1 MDNEGI
7 KNMANFRAKSVKFAD
22 TNDEPLV
29 KRLGSGSLSTK
40 DAVKSVRNTRT
51 HTSTWLNSSSRHRG
65 KRRWRRFLMR
75 CNPRYWVHVL
85 NKRLPI
91 LLPETIKRRYWD
103 FFVLILVVWSAL
115 VVPFEVGFGPIG
127 WSGDYAMERLVDACF
142 WVDIGLNFRT
152 AYVDHSANMV
162 RDGGKI
168 AAHYIRTWFFVDLS
182 ASIPFDVIV
191 LWFVSNM
198 SSEGLI
204 ALGLLRTPRLLR
216 LGRLLRYF
224 DRMKG
229 ANIVRMGKLLFFM
242 ALVAHWVSCLWFMLY
257 RMTHGSLNWS
267 YDLLSNAQT
276 MTYYLEA
283 YLQSFL
289 LMIGNDISPQNNI
302 ERLYC
307 TGILVI
313 GACFYAIVVGHMS
326 LLVNNMNPT
335 ASRHKFKKDIINNTV
350 RYLGAPRDIASRI
363 DQYFDYLTTYSHPGP
378 DGMALISQLPSSMFQ
393 DIAIW
398 MYRDLVTKV
407 PLFKECEPAFIAQ
420 LVIRLRLAV
429 FLPSEVIFRI
439 GDVGHEMYF
448 ITKGHVAVLNDN
460 GEMLAVL
467 HKGGFFGELALLAT
481 ARRTAQC
488 VALCHCDLTLL
499 MAHDLVA
506 AMKDFPDSAEKVR
519 AHAVKRLN
527 DMQTAGKVA
536 REAHAYPAPRHLKK
550 LNPAAAEAEEQA
562 AAAGAGGGGGG
573 GSFGGGIASRAMLSL
588 MSGAHGG
595 AGGGGGGVSGGGG
608 GGGGGGMA
616 GDGDGGGGEHLATQR
631 RPSSG
636 NPDAVGGAGGGGGG
650 MGGGGVVRGIAGS
663 GDGAG
668 GGGGEGNAGSGGVG
682 DASGGG
688 GGGGGSSSA
697 ADLSA
702 STLQL
707 VEQVQATISRL
718 TGKIEALQGKMG
730 KIHTRLGRVEANPNI
745 FNTGP
750 PMGPMAGDPG
760 GAGKNIFDVD
770 FAGGM

>member
-1 MDNEGI
+1 MDVGSD
-7 KNMANFRAKSVKFAD
+7 KALALRGKSVKFAD

-29 KRLGSGSLSTK
+29 KRLGSTSNIS
-40 DAVKSVRNTRT
+40 ARESVKSIRSTRT
-51 HTSTWLNSSSRHRG
+51 NTSTWLNSSSRNRG
-65 KRRWRRFLMR
+65 KRRWKRFFMR
-75 CNPRYWVHVL
+75 LNPRYWVHVL
-85 NKRLPI
+85 NKWLPI
-91 LLPETIKRRYWD
+91 LMPETRKRRYWD
-103 FFVLILVVWSAL
+103 FFVLTLVVWTAL
-115 VVPFEVGFGPIG
+115 IVPFEVGFGSIG
-127 WSGDYAMERLVDACF
+127 WSGDYAMERIVDACF
-142 WVDIGLNFRT
+142 WLDIALNFRT
-152 AYVDHSANMV
+152 AYIDHSANMV
-162 RDGGKI
+162 RDGAKI
-168 AAHYIRTWFFVDLS
+168 ATHYIRTWFFVDLT

-191 LWFVSNM
+191 LWFVKDMSN
-198 SSEGLI
+198 EGLI

-257 RMTHGSLNWS
+257 RLTHGSLDWS
-267 YDLLSNAQT
+267 YDSLTNAKI
-276 MTYYLEA
+276 MTFYLEA

-289 LMIGNDISPQNNI
+289 LMIGNDISPKNNI

-350 RYLGAPRDIASRI
+350 RYLGAPRDIAGRI

-398 MYRDLVTKV
+398 MYKDLVTKV

-448 ITKGHVAVLNDN
+448 ITKGHVAVHNDN
-460 GEMLAVL
+460 GEMLAML

-536 REAHAYPAPRHLKK
+536 REAHAYPVPRHLKK

-562 AAAGAGGGGGG
+562 AIQGGGGGG
-573 GSFGGGIASRAMLSL
+573 G
-588 MSGAHGG
+588 
-595 AGGGGGGVSGGGG
+595 
-608 GGGGGGMA
+608 
-616 GDGDGGGGEHLATQR
+616 
-631 RPSSG
+631 P
-636 NPDAVGGAGGGGGG
+636 
-650 MGGGGVVRGIAGS
+650 
-663 GDGAG
+663 
-668 GGGGEGNAGSGGVG
+668 GGVG
-682 DASGGG
+682 PSGMLGYGNISPPPGG
-688 GGGGGSSSA
+688 HPGVGGTGPGSGSGSPGVGGSLSPLLALGPGGVDGGGGGSERIALLPPPAGVQDAAGAEGAAATPDASGA
-697 ADLSA
+697 GAAADPTADLSA

-707 VEQVQATISRL
+707 VEQVQATIGRL

-750 PMGPMAGDPG
+750 PMGGMAGDTG

>member
-1 MDNEGI
+1 MDAISDKSMVLRG
-7 KNMANFRAKSVKFAD
+7 KSVKFAD
-22 TNDEPLV
+22 TTDEPLV
-29 KRLGSGSLSTK
+29 KRLGSTSNPS
-40 DAVKSVRNTRT
+40 ARNSYKSVRNTRT
-51 HTSTWLNSSSRHRG
+51 NTSTWLNSSSRNRG
-65 KRRWRRFLMR
+65 KRRWKRFTMR
-75 CNPRYWVHVL
+75 LNPRYWVHVL

-91 LLPETIKRRYWD
+91 LMPETRKRRYWD
-103 FFVLILVVWSAL
+103 FFVLTLVVWTAL
-115 VVPFEVGFGPIG
+115 IVPFEVGFGSIG
-127 WSGDYAMERLVDACF
+127 WRGDYAMERIVDACF
-142 WVDIGLNFRT
+142 WLDIGLNFRT
-152 AYVDHSANMV
+152 AYIDHSANMV

-168 AAHYIRTWFFVDLS
+168 AAHYVRTWFCVDLS

-191 LWFVSNM
+191 LWFVKNISN
-198 SSEGLI
+198 EGLI

-257 RMTHGSLNWS
+257 RLTHGSLDWS
-267 YDLLSNAQT
+267 YDSLSNAKI
-276 MTYYLEA
+276 MTFYLEA

-289 LMIGNDISPQNNI
+289 LMIGNDISPKNNI

-350 RYLGAPRDIASRI
+350 RYLGAPRDIAGRI

-398 MYRDLVTKV
+398 MYKDLVTKV

-448 ITKGHVAVLNDN
+448 ITK
-460 GEMLAVL
+460 
-467 HKGGFFGELALLAT
+467 
-481 ARRTAQC
+481 C

-562 AAAGAGGGGGG
+562 AVQIGGGSGGGGSGPGGFGGNPPPGGPPGGGAAAGVGGGGAAAAVGGIGLAAATGPFSPLLAGIPVGFEAGADRTALPPPSFGAQNAGGGAGGASAGGGVAGAGGAAT
-573 GSFGGGIASRAMLSL
+573 SP
-588 MSGAHGG
+588 
-595 AGGGGGGVSGGGG
+595 
-608 GGGGGGMA
+608 
-616 GDGDGGGGEHLATQR
+616 GDGGGTAADPT
-631 RPSSG
+631 
-636 NPDAVGGAGGGGGG
+636 
-650 MGGGGVVRGIAGS
+650 
-663 GDGAG
+663 
-668 GGGGEGNAGSGGVG
+668 
-682 DASGGG
+682 
-688 GGGGGSSSA
+688 

-707 VEQVQATISRL
+707 VEQVQATITRL
-718 TGKIEALQGKMG
+718 TGKIEALQVPLLLREVKVWTGKALRPCSITLFRHCRGKMG
-730 KIHTRLGRVEANPNI
+730 KIHTRLGRVETNPNI
-745 FNTGP
+745 FNTGAP
-750 PMGPMAGDPG
+750 LGPMAGDPG

>member
-1 MDNEGI
+1 
-7 KNMANFRAKSVKFAD
+7 MAEAETKDLDAGARTKSRVKFAD
-22 TNDEPLV
+22 VADEPV
-29 KRLGSGSLSTK
+29 KRQETNLS
-40 DAVKSVRNTRT
+40 VQHSSKSVRSTRT
-51 HTSTWLNSSSRHRG
+51 DTSTWLNSKTRNRG
-65 KRRWRRFLMR
+65 RRRWRRFVMKL
-75 CNPRYWVHVL
+75 NPRYWIHIL

-91 LLPETIKRRYWD
+91 LMPETRQRRYWD
-103 FFVLILVVWSAL
+103 FFVLTLVVWTAL
-115 VVPFEVGFGPIG
+115 VVPFEVGFGSINFPGGYQI
-127 WSGDYAMERLVDACF
+127 ERLIDACF
-142 WVDIGLNFRT
+142 WVDVCLNFRT
-152 AYVDHSANMV
+152 AYIDHSANMV
-162 RDGGKI
+162 RDGAKI
-168 AAHYIRTWFFVDLS
+168 AGHYIRTWFFVDLV

-191 LWFVSNM
+191 LWFVKDM

-257 RMTHGSLNWS
+257 RITHGNLQWS
-267 YDLLSNAQT
+267 YDLLTNAKI
-276 MTYYLEA
+276 MTYYVEA

-289 LMIGNDISPQNNI
+289 LMIGNDINPQNNI

-350 RYLGAPRDIASRI
+350 RYLGAPRDIAGRI

-398 MYRDLVTKV
+398 MYKDLVTKV

-448 ITKGHVAVLNDN
+448 ITKGHVAVHNDN
-460 GEMLAVL
+460 GEMLAIL

-536 REAHAYPAPRHLKK
+536 REAHSYPAPRHLKK
-550 LNPAAAEAEEQA
+550 LNPAAAEAEADLAAAA
-562 AAAGAGGGGGG
+562 AAAG
-573 GSFGGGIASRAMLSL
+573 
-588 MSGAHGG
+588 HGG
-595 AGGGGGGVSGGGG
+595 ASGGGTGGGYMPVAPLGRSGLPSPGPGGSRQDGGGG
-608 GGGGGGMA
+608 GGGGGPLALPSPG
-616 GDGDGGGGEHLATQR
+616 GDGGGG
-631 RPSSG
+631 
-636 NPDAVGGAGGGGGG
+636 GGAAADGAGGAEGGGGQQVVAGGGGGG
-650 MGGGGVVRGIAGS
+650 GV
-663 GDGAG
+663 
-668 GGGGEGNAGSGGVG
+668 
-682 DASGGG
+682 
-688 GGGGGSSSA
+688 
-697 ADLSA
+697 DLSA

-707 VEQVQATISRL
+707 VEQVQATIGRL

-745 FNTGP
+745 FSAGP
-750 PMGPMAGDPG
+750 PMGGMGADPG
-760 GAGKNIFDVD
+760 GANKNIFDVD
-770 FAGGM
+770 FTGGM

>member
-1 MDNEGI
+1 M
-7 KNMANFRAKSVKFAD
+7 
-22 TNDEPLV
+22 
-29 KRLGSGSLSTK
+29 
-40 DAVKSVRNTRT
+40 
-51 HTSTWLNSSSRHRG
+51 
-65 KRRWRRFLMR
+65 
-75 CNPRYWVHVL
+75 
-85 NKRLPI
+85 
-91 LLPETIKRRYWD
+91 PETRQRRYWD
-103 FFVLILVVWSAL
+103 FFVLTLVVWTAL
-115 VVPFEVGFGPIG
+115 IVPFEVGFGSINFP
-127 WSGDYAMERLVDACF
+127 GDYQIERLIDACF
-142 WVDIGLNFRT
+142 WVDVCLNFRT
-152 AYVDHSANMV
+152 AYIDHSANMV
-162 RDGGKI
+162 RDGAKI
-168 AAHYIRTWFFVDLS
+168 AGHYIRTWFFVDLV
-182 ASIPFDVIV
+182 ASIPFDIIV
-191 LWFVSNM
+191 LWFVKDISN
-198 SSEGLI
+198 EGLI

-257 RMTHGSLNWS
+257 RITHGDLAWS
-267 YDLLSNAQT
+267 YDLLQNAKT
-276 MTYYLEA
+276 MTYYVEA

-289 LMIGNDISPQNNI
+289 LMIGNDINPQNNI

-350 RYLGAPRDIASRI
+350 RYLGAPRDIAGRI

-398 MYRDLVTKV
+398 MYKDLVTKV

-448 ITKGHVAVLNDN
+448 ITKGHVAVHNDN
-460 GEMLAVL
+460 GEMLAIL

-536 REAHAYPAPRHLKK
+536 REAHSYPAPRHLKK
-550 LNPAAAEAEEQA
+550 LNPAAAEAEADLAAAA
-562 AAAGAGGGGGG
+562 AAAG
-573 GSFGGGIASRAMLSL
+573 
-588 MSGAHGG
+588 HGG
-595 AGGGGGGVSGGGG
+595 AGGGGTGGGYMPMAPLGRTGLPSPGPGGRQQDAGAGGGELLALPAPGGAGGDDAGGGGAAAGDGSGGGG
-608 GGGGGGMA
+608 A
-616 GDGDGGGGEHLATQR
+616 E
-631 RPSSG
+631 
-636 NPDAVGGAGGGGGG
+636 
-650 MGGGGVVRGIAGS
+650 GGV
-663 GDGAG
+663 
-668 GGGGEGNAGSGGVG
+668 
-682 DASGGG
+682 
-688 GGGGGSSSA
+688 
-697 ADLSA
+697 DLSA

-707 VEQVQATISRL
+707 VEQVQATIGRL

-745 FNTGP
+745 FSASA
-750 PMGPMAGDPG
+750 PMGGMGADPG
-760 GAGKNIFDVD
+760 GANKNIFDVD
-770 FAGGM
+770 FTGGM

>member
-1 MDNEGI
+1 MDADNEKALVGL
-7 KNMANFRAKSVKFAD
+7 RAKSVKFAD
-22 TNDEPLV
+22 ADDQPLA
-29 KRLGSGSLSTK
+29 KRLGSGSNLSAK
-40 DAVKSVRNTRT
+40 DSFKSVRSTRT
-51 HTSTWLNSSSRHRG
+51 NTSTWLNPSSRNRG
-65 KRRWRRFLMR
+65 KRRWRRFVMR
-75 CNPRYWVHVL
+75 LNPRYWVHVL

-91 LLPETIKRRYWD
+91 LLPETRKRRYWD
-103 FFVLILVVWSAL
+103 FFVLSLVVWTAL
-115 VVPFEVGFGPIG
+115 IVPFEVGFGSIQ
-127 WSGDYAMERLVDACF
+127 WSGSYAMARIVDACF
-142 WVDIGLNFRT
+142 WVDIALNFRT
-152 AYVDHSANMV
+152 AFIDHSANMV

-168 AAHYIRTWFFVDLS
+168 ASHYLRTWFFVDLT
-182 ASIPFDVIV
+182 ASVPFDVIV
-191 LWFVSNM
+191 LWFVTNISN
-198 SSEGLI
+198 EGLI

-257 RMTHGSLNWS
+257 RLTHGTLVWS
-267 YDLLSNAQT
+267 YDLLSNAKI
-276 MTYYLEA
+276 MTFYLEA

-289 LMIGNDISPQNNI
+289 LMIGNDIGPQNNI

-350 RYLGAPRDIASRI
+350 RYLGAPRDIAGRI

-460 GEMLAVL
+460 GEMLAIL

-488 VALCHCDLTLL
+488 DGTG
-499 MAHDLVA
+499 
-506 AMKDFPDSAEKVR
+506 
-519 AHAVKRLN
+519 
-527 DMQTAGKVA
+527 T
-536 REAHAYPAPRHLKK
+536 
-550 LNPAAAEAEEQA
+550 
-562 AAAGAGGGGGG
+562 AAGGAVAGG
-573 GSFGGGIASRAMLSL
+573 RAT
-588 MSGAHGG
+588 A
-595 AGGGGGGVSGGGG
+595 
-608 GGGGGGMA
+608 
-616 GDGDGGGGEHLATQR
+616 
-631 RPSSG
+631 
-636 NPDAVGGAGGGGGG
+636 
-650 MGGGGVVRGIAGS
+650 
-663 GDGAG
+663 DGAG
-668 GGGGEGNAGSGGVG
+668 GAAGPESGGVG
-682 DASGGG
+682 VGTSADP
-688 GGGGGSSSA
+688 GS
-697 ADLSA
+697 DLSA
-702 STLQL
+702 STLAL

-750 PMGPMAGDPG
+750 PMAGMAGDPG

>member
-1 MDNEGI
+1 MENGDKI
-7 KNMANFRAKSVKFAD
+7 AALRAKSVKFAD

-29 KRLGSGSLSTK
+29 KRLGSGSNLSERTS
-40 DAVKSVRNTRT
+40 VKSVKSTRT
-51 HTSTWLNSSSRHRG
+51 NTSTWLNSNSRNRG
-65 KRRWRRFLMR
+65 RRRWRRFAMKL
-75 CNPRYWVHVL
+75 NPRYWVHVL

-91 LLPETIKRRYWD
+91 LMPETRNRRYWD
-103 FFVLILVVWSAL
+103 FFVLILVVWTAL
-115 VVPFEVGFGPIG
+115 IVPFEVGFGQIHWPG
-127 WSGDYAMERLVDACF
+127 NYAMERLIDAVF
-142 WVDIGLNFRT
+142 WIDVGLNFRT
-152 AYVDHSANMV
+152 AYIDHSANMV
-162 RDGGKI
+162 RDGGKV
-168 AAHYIRTWFFVDLS
+168 ALHYMRTWFFVDLV
-182 ASIPFDVIV
+182 ASIPFDIIV
-191 LWFVSNM
+191 LWFVQGI

-257 RMTHGSLNWS
+257 RILHGNYVWS
-267 YDLLSNAQT
+267 YDALTNAKT
-276 MTYYLEA
+276 MTYYVEA

-289 LMIGNDISPQNNI
+289 LMIGNDINPQNNI

-350 RYLGAPRDIASRI
+350 RYLGAPRDIAGRI

-448 ITKGHVAVLNDN
+448 ITKGHVAVHNDN

-536 REAHAYPAPRHLKK
+536 REAAAYPAPRHLKR
-550 LNPAAAEAEEQA
+550 LNPAAAEAEDMAGPEGPGPSPGAGRGANGPVSPLPGALRLPEGADADAMPSPGPGA
-562 AAAGAGGGGGG
+562 ADGTEGGPRSPGAGGGE
-573 GSFGGGIASRAMLSL
+573 A
-588 MSGAHGG
+588 
-595 AGGGGGGVSGGGG
+595 
-608 GGGGGGMA
+608 
-616 GDGDGGGGEHLATQR
+616 
-631 RPSSG
+631 P
-636 NPDAVGGAGGGGGG
+636 
-650 MGGGGVVRGIAGS
+650 
-663 GDGAG
+663 G
-668 GGGGEGNAGSGGVG
+668 GGGGEGG
-682 DASGGG
+682 
-688 GGGGGSSSA
+688 
-697 ADLSA
+697 DLSA
-702 STLQL
+702 STLAL
-707 VEQVQATISRL
+707 VEQVQATITRL

-745 FNTGP
+745 FGAGP
-750 PMGPMAGDPG
+750 GLGPMGPGDPG
-760 GAGKNIFDVD
+760 GANKNIFDVD
-770 FAGGM
+770 FTGGM

>member
-1 MDNEGI
+1 
-7 KNMANFRAKSVKFAD
+7 MAEAETKDLDAGARTKSRVKFAD
-22 TNDEPLV
+22 VADEPV
-29 KRLGSGSLSTK
+29 KRQETNLS
-40 DAVKSVRNTRT
+40 VQHSSKSVRSTRT
-51 HTSTWLNSSSRHRG
+51 DTSTWLNSKTRNRG
-65 KRRWRRFLMR
+65 RRRWRRFVMKL
-75 CNPRYWVHVL
+75 NPRYWIHIL

-91 LLPETIKRRYWD
+91 LMPETRQRRYWD
-103 FFVLILVVWSAL
+103 FFVLTLVVWTAL
-115 VVPFEVGFGPIG
+115 VVPFEVGFGSINFPGGYQI
-127 WSGDYAMERLVDACF
+127 ERLIDACF
-142 WVDIGLNFRT
+142 WVDVCLNFRT
-152 AYVDHSANMV
+152 AYIDHSANMV
-162 RDGGKI
+162 RDGAKI
-168 AAHYIRTWFFVDLS
+168 AGHYIRTWFFVDLV

-191 LWFVSNM
+191 LWFVKDM

-257 RMTHGSLNWS
+257 RITHGNLQWS
-267 YDLLSNAQT
+267 YDLLTNAKI
-276 MTYYLEA
+276 MTYYVEA

-289 LMIGNDISPQNNI
+289 LMIGNDINPQ
-302 ERLYC
+302 RLYC

-350 RYLGAPRDIASRI
+350 RYLGAPRDIAGRI

-398 MYRDLVTKV
+398 MYKDLVTKV

-448 ITKGHVAVLNDN
+448 ITK
-460 GEMLAVL
+460 
-467 HKGGFFGELALLAT
+467 
-481 ARRTAQC
+481 C

-499 MAHDLVA
+499 MAHDLV
-506 AMKDFPDSAEKVR
+506 R

-527 DMQTAGKVA
+527 DMQTAGKV
-536 REAHAYPAPRHLKK
+536 
-550 LNPAAAEAEEQA
+550 
-562 AAAGAGGGGGG
+562 
-573 GSFGGGIASRAMLSL
+573 
-588 MSGAHGG
+588 
-595 AGGGGGGVSGGGG
+595 
-608 GGGGGGMA
+608 
-616 GDGDGGGGEHLATQR
+616 
-631 RPSSG
+631 
-636 NPDAVGGAGGGGGG
+636 
-650 MGGGGVVRGIAGS
+650 
-663 GDGAG
+663 
-668 GGGGEGNAGSGGVG
+668 
-682 DASGGG
+682 
-688 GGGGGSSSA
+688 
-697 ADLSA
+697 
-702 STLQL
+702 
-707 VEQVQATISRL
+707 QATIGRL

-745 FNTGP
+745 FSAGP
-750 PMGPMAGDPG
+750 PMGGMGADPG
-760 GAGKNIFDVD
+760 GANKNIFDVD
-770 FAGGM
+770 FTGGM